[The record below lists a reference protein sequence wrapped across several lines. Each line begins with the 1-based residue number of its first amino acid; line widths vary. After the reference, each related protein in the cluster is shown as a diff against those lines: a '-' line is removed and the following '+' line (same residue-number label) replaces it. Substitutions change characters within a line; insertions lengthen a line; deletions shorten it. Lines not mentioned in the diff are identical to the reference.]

1 MVSRHSVIIGDDGN
15 VSTPSLEQITSR
27 FSDHEELRGGLDAYD
42 IDLVVL
48 YCFPIPVYSDTGIL
62 IKPLQKYADRII
74 EFPPFN
80 SSNPYFERERIY
92 KTLRKFT
99 THAPFMEKMRYER
112 ENRLTERE
120 ADARFTIDDINDY
133 LGYK

>member
-1 MVSRHSVIIGDDGN
+1 M
-15 VSTPSLEQITSR
+15 
-27 FSDHEELRGGLDAYD
+27 
-42 IDLVVL
+42 L
-48 YCFPIPVYSDTGIL
+48 YCFPIPVHSDTGVL

-120 ADARFTIDDINDY
+120 ADARFTIDDVNDY